1 MFNLAAAGVAVG
13 VLTLPL
19 MASVSEDAMR
29 AVPGSLREASY
40 GLGARRLTTSL
51 RVVFPGAISGITA
64 AFILAVSRAVGE
76 TMVVAI
82 AAGAT
87 GGGLRSWDPLKPGQT
102 MTAAMAA
109 LGAGSDQVKGD
120 DLAFQSLYF
129 VGLLLFLITL
139 LLNVRGRPVRAA
151 GAGGVLMAKLL
162 TTPRGE
168 YRGHGRRRRAIV
180 ATSTKRDVQGR
191 GVQGRAHRLP
201 GHLAAH
207 PHRARARHVGRRG
220 RGVHRAD
227 RQLPHERP
235 LGDAAEA
242 GLWDAIWGTL
252 WICIIVALVAFP
264 IGIACAVY
272 LEEYAGKSRFARLT
286 QINIRNLAG
295 VPSIVYGILG
305 LAVFVKW
312 LGDDGSGG
320 LTGGRS
326 VISGGLTLAVLVL
339 PIVVITT
346 TEALRAVPQGIRE
359 GALAVGA
366 TRWETVRNHVLPAAS
381 PGILTGTVSR
391 SPGPAGEAAPLI
403 LVGAVTGFL
412 NVGDASTW
420 ERLHGPFTA
429 IPIVIFS
436 WARQPGADFAGLT
449 AAASL
454 TLLVII
460 FLMNGF
466 AIWLRNRYERKW

>member
-1 MFNLAAAGVAVG
+1 MWADGGAVFTERIGSFLTSGLA
-13 VLTLPL
+13 
-19 MASVSEDAMR
+19 R
-29 AVPGSLREASY
+29 
-40 GLGARRLTTSL
+40 
-51 RVVFPGAISGITA
+51 
-64 AFILAVSRAVGE
+64 
-76 TMVVAI
+76 
-82 AAGAT
+82 
-87 GGGLRSWDPLKPGQT
+87 
-102 MTAAMAA
+102 
-109 LGAGSDQVKGD
+109 
-120 DLAFQSLYF
+120 
-129 VGLLLFLITL
+129 
-139 LLNVRGRPVRAA
+139 
-151 GAGGVLMAKLL
+151 
-162 TTPRGE
+162 
-168 YRGHGRRRRAIV
+168 
-180 ATSTKRDVQGR
+180 
-191 GVQGRAHRLP
+191 
-201 GHLAAH
+201 
-207 PHRARARHVGRRG
+207 
-220 RGVHRAD
+220 
-227 RQLPHERP
+227 
-235 LGDAAEA
+235 DAADA

-252 WICIIVALVAFP
+252 WICIIVAVVAFP

-312 LGDDGSGG
+312 LGDDGNGG

-381 PGILTGTVSR
+381 PGILTGTVISLAR
-391 SPGPAGEAAPLI
+391 AAGEAAPLI